1 MWIGKDV
8 TGSFHDKFEVICGL
22 EQMIKDDAM
31 T

>member
-8 TGSFHDKFEVICGL
+8 TGTFQDKFEVFCGL
-22 EQMIKDDAM
+22 EQMMEDDVM